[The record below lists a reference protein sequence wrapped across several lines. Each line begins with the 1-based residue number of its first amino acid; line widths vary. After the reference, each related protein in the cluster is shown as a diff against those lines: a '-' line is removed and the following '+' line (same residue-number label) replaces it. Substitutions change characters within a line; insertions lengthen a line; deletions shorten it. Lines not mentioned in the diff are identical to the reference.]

1 MAARIPMTPMVI
13 SNSTN
18 VNAREALIEYAL
30 RRMGM
35 AYQRAFIFAKHFFRI
50 LPVGRACPGRS
61 TSEAKIRWNDD
72 GRSYDFN
79 LLRLGQPRS
88 E

>member
-1 MAARIPMTPMVI
+1 MIAMTT

-30 RRMGM
+30 RRLSM

-50 LPVGRACPGRS
+50 LPVGRACPRRS
-61 TSEAKIRWNDD
+61 TSEAKNTM
-72 GRSYDFN
+72 
-79 LLRLGQPRS
+79 